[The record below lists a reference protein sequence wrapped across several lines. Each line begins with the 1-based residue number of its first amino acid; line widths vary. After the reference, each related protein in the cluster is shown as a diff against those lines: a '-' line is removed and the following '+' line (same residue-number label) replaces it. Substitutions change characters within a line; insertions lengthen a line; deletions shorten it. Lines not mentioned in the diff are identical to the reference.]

1 MPDTGNAD
9 QQGRAPGEQPW
20 ETFVMCDGTGYR
32 DTLPE
37 EEDDSPRS
45 DGTGHYN
52 AADDAMDIA
61 LAYLLNSMSI
71 DIPNN

>member
-1 MPDTGNAD
+1 MFDKGNAD
-9 QQGRAPGEQPW
+9 PQGRAPGEQSL
-20 ETFVMCDGTGYR
+20 ETLVMCDGTGYR

-52 AADDAMDIA
+52 EVGDSMDIA
-61 LAYLLNSMSI
+61 LAYLLNLMSVI
-71 DIPNN
+71 VPKN